1 MPVLVPLGPEENI
14 CELML
19 STLYSTRH
27 AALDPWP
34 EVTSEVGNSILLASS
49 GLPLPGSDSLAGKIA
64 FSQKTT
70 GGQAEIHRGAVV

>member
-34 EVTSEVGNSILLASS
+34 EVTSQVGNSILLASS
-49 GLPLPGSDSLAGKIA
+49 GLHSLAGKIA
-64 FSQKTT
+64 FAQKTAWRR
-70 GGQAEIHRGAVV
+70 AEIHRGAVVII